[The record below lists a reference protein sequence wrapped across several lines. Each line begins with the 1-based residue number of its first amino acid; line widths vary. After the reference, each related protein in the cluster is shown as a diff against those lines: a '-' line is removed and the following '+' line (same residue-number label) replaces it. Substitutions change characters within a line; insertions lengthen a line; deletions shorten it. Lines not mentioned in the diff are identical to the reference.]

1 MKVYIATFGCRANQ
15 YDSEAARA
23 MLEESGAEIVDT
35 PSEADAALF
44 NSCAVTTRAEA
55 DLRAGIR
62 RAARVNPALR
72 TVVMGCAAALD
83 HERDVQ
89 RSLRTL
95 PTVESV
101 VGGADLEGVA
111 RALDVDPVLA
121 LARSSRQTG
130 ARALLRIQ
138 DGCDEHCTFCAT
150 TVARGANRSRA
161 VQELVAE
168 AERLAEWHGEIVL
181 TGVHIGTYGCDSG
194 TSLSALVERLV
205 RAIPRARF
213 RLSSVEAT
221 EVDDALRERLV
232 ARDGGVVPYLHSPL
246 QSGSDRVL
254 KRMGRHWYTASS
266 YAAALERIVR
276 DAPVFGL
283 GADIIAGFPGEN
295 EEDHRATM
303 SLVESLPFTSL
314 HVFPYSVR
322 PGTAAVRLEGHVSSD
337 EIRER
342 ARALRELGE
351 RKADEY
357 RRYRDGGE
365 AELLIVG
372 NAATRDGLTE
382 DYIRARCA
390 DEHVTRGSRVMVR
403 LEYAGGEMVA
413 TPIEPSY

>member
-1 MKVYIATFGCRANQ
+1 MKVYMHTFGCRANQ

-23 MLEESGAEIVDT
+23 MLEESGAELVDT
-35 PSEADAALF
+35 PDEADVALF
-44 NSCAVTTRAEA
+44 NSCAVTSRAEA

-62 RAARVNPALR
+62 RAARANPALR

-83 HERDVQ
+83 VARGSNG
-89 RSLRTL
+89 SLRVL
-95 PTVESV
+95 PTVSSV

-111 RALDVDPVLA
+111 RALDLDPMLA
-121 LARSSRQTG
+121 IARSARQTG

-150 TVARGANRSRA
+150 TIARGQNRSRP
-161 VQELVAE
+161 VRELVEE

-194 TSLSALVERLV
+194 TSLSALVDRLV
-205 RAIPRARF
+205 RAVPRARF

-232 ARDGGVVPYLHSPL
+232 ARDGGLVPYLHAPL
-246 QSGSDRVL
+246 QSGSERVL
-254 KRMGRHWYTASS
+254 RRMGRHWYTAAS
-266 YAAALERIVR
+266 YAAAVERIVR

-283 GADIIAGFPGEN
+283 GADIISGFPGESA
-295 EEDHRATM
+295 EDHCATL

-322 PGTAAVRLEGHVSSD
+322 PGTAAERLGGQVSPG

-351 RKADEY
+351 RKADAY
-357 RRYRDGGE
+357 RRFRDGGV

-372 NAATRDGLTE
+372 NAVAREGLTE
-382 DYIRARCA
+382 DYIRARCP
-390 DEHVTRGSRVMVR
+390 DERVTRGSRVMVR